1 MSIYVAIVTGPELL
15 FSRRS
20 PGIKLPEPTL
30 PDEVLALLSPEMKF
44 LIALSQLTVEGWGAT
59 SVLAGP
65 NSVSPLA
72 VPVNPL
78 GTAGPDVE
86 ECGTSATPAC

>member
-1 MSIYVAIVTGPELL
+1 MSICVAIVTGPELL

-20 PGIKLPEPTL
+20 PGTKLPEPTL

-72 VPVNPL
+72 VSVNLL
-78 GTAGPDVE
+78 GTADLDME
-86 ECGTSATPAC
+86 EFGTSATPAC